1 MLPYLR
7 FHHIGIAVQ
16 NIERTVN
23 QYIIGG
29 GVFSESDPIRSCPKS
44 KYLFFRKAGN
54 AVYRAFGAGRGNLS
68 RNENFA

>member
-29 GVFSESDPIRSCPKS
+29 GIFGPRLYSTLS
-44 KYLFFRKAGN
+44 KK
-54 AVYRAFGAGRGNLS
+54 
-68 RNENFA
+68 

>member
-29 GVFSESDPIRSCPKS
+29 GIFGLRPYSILS
-44 KYLFFRKAGN
+44 KK
-54 AVYRAFGAGRGNLS
+54 
-68 RNENFA
+68 